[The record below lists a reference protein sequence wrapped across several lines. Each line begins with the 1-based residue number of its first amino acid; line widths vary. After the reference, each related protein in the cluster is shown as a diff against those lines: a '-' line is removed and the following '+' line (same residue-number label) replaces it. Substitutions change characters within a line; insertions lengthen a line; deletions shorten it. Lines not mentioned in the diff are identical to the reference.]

1 MTLLVIYIILTVG
14 ISFLC
19 SILEATLL
27 SITPSFIES
36 FSKQNEKAGKLVKL
50 LKEEIDKSIS
60 SILVLNTFANTMGAA
75 AVGAQ
80 ALLVFG
86 VEMQAIVAVGLT
98 LVILYFSEIIPKT
111 IGATHWKALI
121 VPASYTIYFM
131 TKITFPLV
139 WISSFITRFLKNGE
153 REAISR
159 EEILAVA
166 EMGEKEGTLR
176 SKESDL
182 IENLL
187 KLKNYRA
194 KDILTPRSVVFAFEA
209 NTKIKD
215 AIEMDEMYLHSRIPV
230 YKDSL
235 DNVVGLTFNQTILE
249 ESIEGHNESTVE
261 SVCVPMFSVS
271 ENIPVL
277 NLIDMFVKR
286 KEHLFLVHD
295 SFGQTAGV
303 VSLEDAIETLLGVEI
318 VDEMDE
324 VVDMQQF
331 AKEKA
336 RFLRNKMEKSN
347 QTEQG
352 R

>member
-1 MTLLVIYIILTVG
+1 MTLLIIYITLTVG

-19 SILEATLL
+19 SILEAALL
-27 SITPSFIES
+27 SITPSYIES
-36 FSKQNEKAGKLVKL
+36 YSKQNEKVGKIIRK
-50 LKEEIDKSIS
+50 LKEEIDSSIS

-80 ALLVFG
+80 AVLVFG
-86 VEMQAIVAVGLT
+86 IDKQAFVAIFLT

-111 IGATHWKALI
+111 IGATYWRNIIA
-121 VPASYTIYFM
+121 PASYAIFFM
-131 TKITFPLV
+131 TKITFPFV
-139 WISSFITRFLKNGE
+139 WVSSFITRFLKNGDKSF
-153 REAISR
+153 ISR

-166 EMGEKEGTLR
+166 EMGEKEGSLK
-176 SKESDL
+176 SKETDL

-194 KDILTPRSVVFAFEA
+194 KDILTPRSVVFAIEA
-209 NTKIKD
+209 NTKVKD
-215 AIEMDEMYLHSRIPV
+215 AIDMENMYLHSRIPV
-230 YKDSL
+230 YKDNL
-235 DNVVGLTFNQTILE
+235 DNILGVTFNQTILE
-249 ESIEGHNESTVE
+249 ESIEGNNEVTVE
-261 SVCVPMFSVS
+261 SICVPMFAVS

-295 SFGQTAGV
+295 SFGQTSGV

-331 AKEKA
+331 AREKA
-336 RFLRNKMEKSN
+336 RFLRNKLDRDIKSGAAN
-347 QTEQG
+347 
-352 R
+352 